1 MQTNGTIA
9 LVMPKIAGIND
20 HDLIAGVYETA
31 ARCGMDTVILTD
43 IFNAMDQE
51 TTPEYDSYGYRE
63 GLENIYTLLEQG
75 KFDGVLL
82 TSGRFQSPRLKTR
95 LMNIVQRSGLPT
107 VLLEAADSRFVSV
120 YPEQRRIIRQITEHL
135 ITAHHCKKLWCITGI
150 QGELNSEERLAG
162 FTEAMEAASLP
173 VERTGIFYGWFW
185 RELPYQIGCEIAE
198 GKREKPDAIVC
209 ASDSMAIA
217 LCRGLTEHG
226 MRVPEDIAVTGY
238 DGSHEAL
245 VHDPQITTAAGR
257 EFALGVCGVEK
268 LLHMIGR
275 AMPELPDTRQAIR
288 FGSSCGCQMLHS
300 GQSTTDH
307 LFPYLQKQLAI
318 YDLRRDYIS
327 NDRLSRLTGHES
339 LQSLLHQV
347 NLLTF
352 LLPNWEHLDIALCS
366 DLLPDYTRSGQIR
379 TEGYSETMQLVM
391 SKRFGIDT
399 EPFGFTFP
407 ISEVLPPLHMAHTP
421 RIWILT
427 ALHARRQALGY
438 LSTSYSDPYAF
449 LIDDYYV
456 GWCDAVAHGLHEL
469 EQTLYRAYLRQQYET
484 LTDRDPATGLYN
496 QRVFLEHLPMAMA
509 ECEAQHSRCA
519 VILLRLQGEFE
530 KLLSAASVLRLDPD
544 SCLLLARTEES
555 VLACAVTASNVA
567 NTDEFLNA
575 FLILLDGLISC
586 TYGGAV
592 QIGWQ
597 ETASLCVVMQR
608 DHLPDAER
616 LLEDCYKQLHNQLR
630 TDPISAGNYRER
642 LLSLHCAVYSHPEL
656 AWNIERM
663 AAELNVSRS
672 HFQRLYSEMFHTS
685 CVDDV
690 IHARIE
696 KAKRLLLTTEQKI
709 RDIAEQCGYLNVSH
723 FMRQFRSKTGVTA
736 KFFRENGEPAGGM

>member
-150 QGELNSEERLAG
+150 QGEFNSEERLAG

-173 VERTGIFYGWFW
+173 VERTGILYGWFW

-257 EFALGVCGVEK
+257 EFALGV
-268 LLHMIGR
+268 
-275 AMPELPDTRQAIR
+275 
-288 FGSSCGCQMLHS
+288 
-300 GQSTTDH
+300 
-307 LFPYLQKQLAI
+307 
-318 YDLRRDYIS
+318 
-327 NDRLSRLTGHES
+327 
-339 LQSLLHQV
+339 
-347 NLLTF
+347 
-352 LLPNWEHLDIALCS
+352 
-366 DLLPDYTRSGQIR
+366 
-379 TEGYSETMQLVM
+379 
-391 SKRFGIDT
+391 
-399 EPFGFTFP
+399 
-407 ISEVLPPLHMAHTP
+407 
-421 RIWILT
+421 
-427 ALHARRQALGY
+427 
-438 LSTSYSDPYAF
+438 
-449 LIDDYYV
+449 
-456 GWCDAVAHGLHEL
+456 
-469 EQTLYRAYLRQQYET
+469 
-484 LTDRDPATGLYN
+484 
-496 QRVFLEHLPMAMA
+496 
-509 ECEAQHSRCA
+509 
-519 VILLRLQGEFE
+519 
-530 KLLSAASVLRLDPD
+530 
-544 SCLLLARTEES
+544 
-555 VLACAVTASNVA
+555 
-567 NTDEFLNA
+567 
-575 FLILLDGLISC
+575 
-586 TYGGAV
+586 
-592 QIGWQ
+592 
-597 ETASLCVVMQR
+597 
-608 DHLPDAER
+608 
-616 LLEDCYKQLHNQLR
+616 
-630 TDPISAGNYRER
+630 
-642 LLSLHCAVYSHPEL
+642 
-656 AWNIERM
+656 
-663 AAELNVSRS
+663 
-672 HFQRLYSEMFHTS
+672 
-685 CVDDV
+685 
-690 IHARIE
+690 
-696 KAKRLLLTTEQKI
+696 
-709 RDIAEQCGYLNVSH
+709 
-723 FMRQFRSKTGVTA
+723 
-736 KFFRENGEPAGGM
+736 